1 MCLEIMICTVMC
13 VSLILRT
20 PFDVNSYVFE
30 KKPWRN
36 PGMDI
41 NDFFNFGF
49 NEQSWKD
56 YCKPLVSKQ
65 VLVLDA
71 ISL

>member
-1 MCLEIMICTVMC
+1 MIC
-13 VSLILRT
+13 VSFIFRT
-20 PFDVNSYVFE
+20 PFDVNSDVFK

-56 YCKPLVSKQ
+56 YCNPLVS
-65 VLVLDA
+65 
-71 ISL
+71 